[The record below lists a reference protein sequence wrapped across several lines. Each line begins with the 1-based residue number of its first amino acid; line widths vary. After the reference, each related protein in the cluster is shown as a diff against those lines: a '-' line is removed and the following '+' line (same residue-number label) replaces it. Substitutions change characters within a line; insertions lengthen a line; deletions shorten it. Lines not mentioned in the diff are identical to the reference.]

1 MLDNVFKVVDIT
13 VVPQENNKIFDSL
26 AHLDVNFKPPDL
38 DHLSY
43 PIQVMHKAT
52 NPNNIKQSQVFE
64 YEEGIKRFMTII
76 NEYSN
81 LNIDSYSDEDR
92 K

>member
-1 MLDNVFKVVDIT
+1 M
-13 VVPQENNKIFDSL
+13 Q
-26 AHLDVNFKPPDL
+26 
-38 DHLSY
+38 
-43 PIQVMHKAT
+43 KAT

-81 LNIDSYSDEDR
+81 LNIDSYLDED
-92 K
+92 KK